1 MKSIK
6 FTAAILAAFTLCL
19 SAGCS
24 ESGSDGAKPQDTA
37 PAAQSAEAPE
47 VPEAET
53 WAQTFIPSKA
63 EQLDIT
69 KLPPFELSSDD
80 LHNGVWDTDITNTK
94 NGSNRSPQLSWQ
106 AVDGAACYAV
116 YMIDTGTD
124 GYSSWMHWKSLTEDT
139 SLPAGRAAR
148 DEYIG
153 PYPPEGTHVYEILVF
168 AMKQAPEKLKG
179 SFNTSN
185 PKLLEAFR
193 VMDGTD
199 GGNIIACGH
208 IKGTYTYGD

>member
-94 NGSNRSPQLSWQ
+94 IEFRFFIFFAPFSFVLAHSCLGLYKMNQSKHLS
-106 AVDGAACYAV
+106 
-116 YMIDTGTD
+116 
-124 GYSSWMHWKSLTEDT
+124 
-139 SLPAGRAAR
+139 R
-148 DEYIG
+148 
-153 PYPPEGTHVYEILVF
+153 
-168 AMKQAPEKLKG
+168 
-179 SFNTSN
+179 
-185 PKLLEAFR
+185 
-193 VMDGTD
+193 
-199 GGNIIACGH
+199 NIAIA
-208 IKGTYTYGD
+208 IY